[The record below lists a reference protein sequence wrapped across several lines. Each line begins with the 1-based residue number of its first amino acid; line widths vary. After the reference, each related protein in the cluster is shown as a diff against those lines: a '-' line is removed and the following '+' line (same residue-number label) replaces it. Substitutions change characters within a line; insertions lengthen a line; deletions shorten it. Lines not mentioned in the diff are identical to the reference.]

1 MNSTATP
8 GLSLPSHFTYDRYEP
23 NHTVDVAKNQRLGL
37 PSGLI
42 SDLRNA
48 LDAVM
53 HGKNP
58 EQASKHLLA
67 DLRRLHQHLVP
78 ERSPEH
84 PRNQPHQPL
93 IMTVDDLKAQAKL
106 AEQLQ
111 NDPNLKLESLPGNSG
126 KKGVTVDDLKAQAKL
141 AEQLQ
146 NDPNLKLESL
156 PGNSGQKGVT
166 DDDLKALAK
175 LAEQLQNDPN
185 LKLGILPGNSGQKG
199 VTDDDLKAQARLAEQ
214 LQNDPNVI
222 RDLEGRKVDLASWDA
237 LTEHATFLHDHP
249 VADKV
254 ICELRAFLDA
264 DRSGKDIDR
273 FVAALRT
280 DLEAFLANTQ
290 RSDADLQLELMAALR
305 NT

>member
-1 MNSTATP
+1 MNSTSTP
-8 GLSLPSHFTYDRYEP
+8 GLSLPSHFTYERYEP

-67 DLRRLHQHLVP
+67 DLRRLHQHFVP

-126 KKGVTVDDLKAQAKL
+126 KKGVTVDDLKAQ
-141 AEQLQ
+141 
-146 NDPNLKLESL
+146 
-156 PGNSGQKGVT
+156 V
-166 DDDLKALAK
+166 K

-237 LTEHATFLHDHP
+237 LTEHASFLHDHP

>member
-23 NHTVDVAKNQRLGL
+23 NHTVEVAKNQRLGL

-111 NDPNLKLESLPGNSG
+111 NDPN
-126 KKGVTVDDLKAQAKL
+126 
-141 AEQLQ
+141 
-146 NDPNLKLESL
+146 
-156 PGNSGQKGVT
+156 
-166 DDDLKALAK
+166 
-175 LAEQLQNDPN
+175 
-185 LKLGILPGNSGQKG
+185 
-199 VTDDDLKAQARLAEQ
+199 
-214 LQNDPNVI
+214 VI

-237 LTEHATFLHDHP
+237 LTEHASFLHDHP

>member
-93 IMTVDDLKAQAKL
+93 IMTVDDLKAQ
-106 AEQLQ
+106 
-111 NDPNLKLESLPGNSG
+111 
-126 KKGVTVDDLKAQAKL
+126 
-141 AEQLQ
+141 
-146 NDPNLKLESL
+146 
-156 PGNSGQKGVT
+156 
-166 DDDLKALAK
+166 AK

>member
-126 KKGVTVDDLKAQAKL
+126 
-141 AEQLQ
+141 
-146 NDPNLKLESL
+146 
-156 PGNSGQKGVT
+156 QKGVT

-237 LTEHATFLHDHP
+237 LTEHASFLHDHP

>member
-1 MNSTATP
+1 MNSTSTP
-8 GLSLPSHFTYDRYEP
+8 GLSLPSHFTYERYEP

-67 DLRRLHQHLVP
+67 DLRRLHQHFVP

-93 IMTVDDLKAQAKL
+93 IMTVDDLKAQ
-106 AEQLQ
+106 
-111 NDPNLKLESLPGNSG
+111 
-126 KKGVTVDDLKAQAKL
+126 
-141 AEQLQ
+141 
-146 NDPNLKLESL
+146 
-156 PGNSGQKGVT
+156 
-166 DDDLKALAK
+166 AK

-237 LTEHATFLHDHP
+237 LTEHASFLHDHP

>member
-126 KKGVTVDDLKAQAKL
+126 
-141 AEQLQ
+141 
-146 NDPNLKLESL
+146 
-156 PGNSGQKGVT
+156 QKGVT

-175 LAEQLQNDPN
+175 
-185 LKLGILPGNSGQKG
+185 
-199 VTDDDLKAQARLAEQ
+199 LAEQ

-237 LTEHATFLHDHP
+237 LTEHASFLHDHP